1 MTTLPSPRF
10 AHHAHKLCWAS
21 QPEEFVRHANAMLT
35 HAQTLRLLDAGEE
48 SMPRQV
54 PVRAS
59 VLKRLCI
66 DVRSGRLLH
75 LEGVETQLRREMLP
89 RLRKAYERCAKNPA
103 YLYNFE
109 RLVMLADHYEVS
121 PGEDGDVLIL
131 TRLRPL
137 SPEEL
142 LNPNPN
148 WLKPREA
155 DEQYDDEDDEAAEME
170 TYGTNFSRT

>member
-10 AHHAHKLCWAS
+10 AHHAHKLCWSS

-48 SMPRQV
+48 SPPRQV

-59 VLKRLCI
+59 VLKRICI
-66 DVRSGRLLH
+66 DVNSGRLLH

-89 RLRKAYERCAKNPA
+89 RLRKAYERCAKNPG

-109 RLVMLADHYEVS
+109 RLVVLADHYEVS

-142 LNPNPN
+142 LNPHPN
-148 WLKPREA
+148 WLKRPEENE
-155 DEQYDDEDDEAAEME
+155 DEEAADME
-170 TYGTNFSRT
+170 TYGTNFPRT